1 MKTMIE
7 KFHESEYGKN
17 PANCVSFYLG
27 LLCSMINDNNH
38 QEYVDRIIRRGLID
52 FHNLNDL
59 KKLNVEVK
67 PVTKTTSKST
77 EKIRVNRNTHD
88 DYVRRSYTLSEEH
101 VRKLQLMKTFCDDT
115 NITYNELIE
124 KSIDLLWKHE
134 YQDKY
139 IQLLKTI
146 G

>member
-1 MKTMIE
+1 MPSIEDIKKNKELLKNIE
-7 KFHESEYGKN
+7 KKKYDFDIPPKEDFAIESTT
-17 PANCVSFYLG
+17 PV
-27 LLCSMINDNNH
+27 
-38 QEYVDRIIRRGLID
+38 
-52 FHNLNDL
+52 
-59 KKLNVEVK
+59 VEVK

-88 DYVRRSYTLSEEH
+88 DYIRRSYTLSEEH